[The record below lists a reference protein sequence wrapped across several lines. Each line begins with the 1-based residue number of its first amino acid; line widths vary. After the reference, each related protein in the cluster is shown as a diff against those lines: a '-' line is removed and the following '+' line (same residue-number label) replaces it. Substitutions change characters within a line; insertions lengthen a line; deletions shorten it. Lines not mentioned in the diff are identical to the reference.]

1 MSVEQAGNHDYRVF
15 DSIDGDGPLSL
26 IAPDEN
32 CLIHVTSYEDPTL
45 RKKLSAANT
54 GSTVTLQLTESDDN
68 DGGYLAQRPPGGLSL
83 TLNPP
88 CRLQERASE
97 WKSPAATTI

>member
-32 CLIHVTSYEDPTL
+32 CLIHVTGYEDPKL
-45 RKKLSAANT
+45 RKELSAANT
-54 GSTVTLQLTESDDN
+54 GSTVTLQLTGSDE
-68 DGGYLAQRPPGGLSL
+68 DGGYLAERPPGGVSL

-97 WKSPAATTI
+97 WKSPTATTI